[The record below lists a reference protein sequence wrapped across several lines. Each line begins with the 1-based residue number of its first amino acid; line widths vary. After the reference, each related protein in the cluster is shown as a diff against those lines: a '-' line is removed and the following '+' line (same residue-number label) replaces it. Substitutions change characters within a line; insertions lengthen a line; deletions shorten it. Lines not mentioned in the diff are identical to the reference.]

1 MTQEQLNQVKFLLQ
15 EDKEEFNIFS
25 IMRMETDEVHTHS
38 AFIAFLLDPKGLHGK
53 GDLFLRL
60 FLKSIPKLSGIENF
74 DTTNAVV
81 DYEYVIGNGKINKDY
96 TYGGRID
103 LLIQSGDTAI
113 IVENKIYAEDQE
125 KQLYRY
131 KQFAE
136 KDEKIAK
143 YHILYL
149 TLGGKKA
156 SHGSLY
162 TMSGNE
168 YTLISY
174 KEHIQQW
181 IKFCLA
187 EPTITPSV
195 REAIAQ
201 YSDLIS
207 KLTTKKSE
215 TPSIIAAY
223 TLCAEAADMIEL
235 KNYKKSKK
243 HFDSILC
250 CAIRDKLLPPLKD
263 LARDSGLILLENGYD
278 WDHKYKAF
286 SFRRAGWET
295 FEITFLF
302 ENAGFSDMIC
312 GFRYINKREDD
323 KYPDN
328 DTYKALVG
336 RCGSKKTHRW
346 PSSHRLKGY
355 ESWKKDNTI
364 KAIYDGKLVDK
375 IAEEMEAILIISD
388 ELSKKGYSF

>member
-15 EDKEEFNIFS
+15 EDNEKFNIFS

-38 AFIAFLLDPKGLHGK
+38 AFIAFLLDPKGSHGK
-53 GDLFLRL
+53 GDLFLKL
-60 FLKSIPKLSGIENF
+60 FFKFIPKLSGIENF

-81 DYEYVIGNGKINKDY
+81 DYEYVIGNGNINKDY

-136 KDEKIAK
+136 RSKKISK

-156 SHGSLY
+156 SRGSLF
-162 TMSGNE
+162 TMFDNE
-168 YTLISY
+168 YTRISY
-174 KEHIQQW
+174 KEHIQNW
-181 IKFCLA
+181 IKACLN
-187 EPTITPSV
+187 EPTAITSV

-215 TPSIIAAY
+215 SPSIIAAY
-223 TLCAEAADMIEL
+223 TLCAGPDDMIKL
-235 KNYKKSKK
+235 RKFKK
-243 HFDSILC
+243 HFDSLLS
-250 CAIRDKLLPPLKD
+250 CAIRNQLLPQLED
-263 LARDSGLILLENGYD
+263 LAKKSGLILYENGYD
-278 WDHKYKAF
+278 WDHIYKAF
-286 SFRRAGWET
+286 SFRRPEWET

-302 ENAGFSDMIC
+302 GDAKFSELRC
-312 GFRYINKREDD
+312 GFRYIDKRDDD
-323 KYPDN
+323 KYPKN
-328 DTYKALVG
+328 DTYDQLVG
-336 RCGSKKTHRW
+336 KCGTDRTSRW
-346 PSSHRLKGY
+346 PSYRKC
-355 ESWKKDNTI
+355 
-364 KAIYDGKLVDK
+364 
-375 IAEEMEAILIISD
+375 
-388 ELSKKGYSF
+388 KGYSNWQKDEVIFDLYSGKLFENIERDFKNLLDIVSTNHLSL